1 MNHSNTMSN
10 VANIKQIFHN
20 LKTSRNQ
27 QQTNFLMVKLDSK
40 GWKRFLL
47 LRITKLEI
55 STSKDTPNRLQNYN
69 HNADF
74 GTFHLG
80 QSSPLLSETTLSSQ
94 VSRLKFKRY
103 NAESD
108 PIVLLYHSEQYFKLY
123 KTLEKNKVPMVA
135 YHLDDEAQL
144 QYQLFKKE
152 NLIITWNDFEDEI
165 LSTYSS

>member
-1 MNHSNTMSN
+1 M
-10 VANIKQIFHN
+10 
-20 LKTSRNQ
+20 
-27 QQTNFLMVKLDSK
+27 
-40 GWKRFLL
+40 
-47 LRITKLEI
+47 
-55 STSKDTPNRLQNYN
+55 
-69 HNADF
+69 
-74 GTFHLG
+74 G

-103 NAESD
+103 NEESD

-144 QYQLFKKE
+144 WYQLFNKE